1 RSKRDWSSD
10 VCSSDLFLITTYL
23 LYFNYKNQFHYRI
36 ISINPNNPIF
46 VLLSTL
52 GGRFPRARVQPRANK
67 PFSVGQVS
75 AVPVPGRRVFSL
87 PPPLPAGSSDA
98 QSVVFSVFPTGV
110 NHLPFQSLLFEC
122 KIKFSLLATI
132 FRIYLSNKYL

>member
-1 RSKRDWSSD
+1 MHKMMN
-10 VCSSDLFLITTYL
+10 FLITTYL

-52 GGRFPRARVQPRANK
+52 GGRFSRARLQPRANK
-67 PFSVGQVS
+67 RSSVGRVS
-75 AVPVPGRRVFSL
+75 PVPVPVPGRRVFSL

-98 QSVVFSVFPTGV
+98 QSVVFSAFPTGV

-122 KIKFSLLATI
+122 KIKFSPLATI
-132 FRIYLSNKYL
+132 FRIY